1 MYFEVTKKEPKVS
14 SLLPFFLSPTFLAL
28 VAATAVIILNI
39 LLIILFSR
47 RIRNKRN
54 YRYAQIRISY
64 RVSKKMHTENQNKW
78 GQSFPKP
85 GIHNTTNGKKLSKE
99 FWEIRKSGVTFNW
112 SRDCLRT
119 HLFTAPYVCCRDA
132 QTCHFHFLYELSHYS
147 PGHIF
152 CFNQISVVST

>member
-54 YRYAQIRISY
+54 YRYAQIKISY
-64 RVSKKMHTENQNKW
+64 RVSIKMHTENQNKW
-78 GQSFPKP
+78 GQCLLKH
-85 GIHNTTNGKKLSKE
+85 GIHSTANGKKMPTE
-99 FWEIRKSGVTFNW
+99 F
-112 SRDCLRT
+112 
-119 HLFTAPYVCCRDA
+119 
-132 QTCHFHFLYELSHYS
+132 
-147 PGHIF
+147 
-152 CFNQISVVST
+152 

>member
-54 YRYAQIRISY
+54 YRYFLQG
-64 RVSKKMHTENQNKW
+64 VQKMHNENPNKW
-78 GQSFPKP
+78 GQCLLKP
-85 GIHNTTNGKKLSKE
+85 GIHNTTNEKKLPKE
-99 FWEIRKSGVTFNW
+99 FWEIKSLVWHLIDHAIAWEPVCLPRLTFVAVMLKPTVFTFYRSWVTVLQITYFV
-112 SRDCLRT
+112 
-119 HLFTAPYVCCRDA
+119 LFKLMLI
-132 QTCHFHFLYELSHYS
+132 QGL
-147 PGHIF
+147 
-152 CFNQISVVST
+152 

>member
-54 YRYAQIRISY
+54 YRYFLQG
-64 RVSKKMHTENQNKW
+64 VQKMHNENPNKW
-78 GQSFPKP
+78 GQCLLKP
-85 GIHNTTNGKKLSKE
+85 GIHNTTNEKKLPKE
-99 FWEIRKSGVTFNW
+99 F
-112 SRDCLRT
+112 
-119 HLFTAPYVCCRDA
+119 
-132 QTCHFHFLYELSHYS
+132 
-147 PGHIF
+147 
-152 CFNQISVVST
+152 